1 MPIAR
6 ALACD
11 PPIVLADEPTGSL
24 DSATAREILEVL
36 MAVRDEGRSLI
47 MVTHDESIAHTADKV
62 ISLHDGKVDDSYTH
76 ADGADYHTVGQ
87 IETVCW

>member
-1 MPIAR
+1 
-6 ALACD
+6 
-11 PPIVLADEPTGSL
+11 
-24 DSATAREILEVL
+24 